1 MTQTAPYPRVLA
13 DLVQRLRY
21 RAHLG
26 WRVWLEDDCQRDK
39 PGRHAGES
47 RGLTLIVQRHGPDTY
62 HAPDPDLMEDA
73 LIAVSKAPGD
83 LAALTALAET
93 VRAGRRAMIT
103 VNHYFAVPPATYN
116 EQSWCR
122 WLFDRLGDVDTHERC
137 EDFTL
142 WPVHEDGKPYAE
154 TPPGGQDPAL
164 VRPYAPTH
172 APGADPYRVVEYASD
187 IDRRTS
193 FRGVLDDD
201 GTGRSEAEAPATP
214 WADPDHDVIGDIRAL
229 YDHGG
234 TFP

>member
-1 MTQTAPYPRVLA
+1 MTTTERKQMTQTAPYPRVLA

-21 RAHLG
+21 RVNLG
-26 WRVWLEDDCQRDK
+26 WEVALFDDYQRDK
-39 PGRHAGES
+39 PGRHSGES
-47 RGLTLIVQRHGPDTY
+47 RGLTLVVTRCGPDTY
-62 HAPDPDLMEDA
+62 HPERT
-73 LIAVSKAPGD
+73 IAVD
-83 LAALTALAET
+83 HL
-93 VRAGRRAMIT
+93 
-103 VNHYFAVPPATYN
+103 FAVPPATYN